1 MRNVGTVLF
10 GALALVFALVISI
23 SCGGRVETL
32 KFSLPPGFSGLIIV
46 VADPANGS
54 ELKGEG
60 GAAKLEVPKD
70 GIVRVKS
77 LDVFG
82 SWHSEQFY
90 TAEGVPLESNNPT
103 RQKGV
108 VEVHSLG
115 RSVTIE
121 GDASSQDVVVY
132 FVGTFEEVSRYQE
145 QMDRSGKGL
154 PTVTALSN

>member
-1 MRNVGTVLF
+1 MRKFGTVLS
-10 GALALVFALVISI
+10 GALAIVFALVIAS

-32 KFSLPPGFSGLIIV
+32 KFTLPPGFSGLIIV
-46 VADPANGS
+46 VADPVNGS
-54 ELKGEG
+54 ELEDG
-60 GAAKLEVPKD
+60 GGLAQLKVPDD

-77 LDVFG
+77 LEVFG
-82 SWHSEQFY
+82 SWHSEQFL
-90 TAEGVPLESNNPT
+90 TADGVQLESNNPT

-115 RSVTIE
+115 RSGTIE
-121 GDASSQDVVVY
+121 GDATSQDVVVY

-154 PTVTALSN
+154 PTVPARSN